1 MIENQLLAM
10 PPSMRCLLFQQTVYN
25 QPVYLARRH
34 LSTTSL
40 NLYPRQR
47 AVPSKTSLRP
57 SPSVAPTPESKST
70 ASTALPS
77 EPQPKPK
84 GRPRSFPIIPRDPV
98 SRPQTIVPLSY
109 LPAPSNN
116 PDQTPLPSP
125 PIDATILTST
135 TTLLTTPPP
144 RFLYSAPRFLHV
156 PINNR
161 VPEICLLG
169 RSNVGKSTLINALA
183 GISSAGRSHGSTVSS
198 AKKQHGSLKGLAITS
213 AKAGCTRTLNGY
225 AFGLPDPGKTQP
237 VKKVEKEVKSGPK
250 TRSERREA
258 QSRNRDTTPAAAMI
272 LLDLPGYGQNS
283 QSAWGVEISKYL
295 SRRQQLRG
303 AVLLIDSIAGIKEGD
318 RQVLRLLRD
327 GEIRTSVVL
336 TKADKLGYGLS
347 YSGEER
353 VQQMCASVWEELRKI
368 ETKGQGRTN
377 WTEGGERGW
386 EREIWVTGAGDP
398 KKGGGVGVEGA
409 RFAIARMAGL
419 VQDERDFEG
428 GRVVVP
434 EQKIVPFENVV
445 WGPVGGRE
453 KGARASF

>member
-1 MIENQLLAM
+1 M
-10 PPSMRCLLFQQTVYN
+10 
-25 QPVYLARRH
+25 
-34 LSTTSL
+34 
-40 NLYPRQR
+40 
-47 AVPSKTSLRP
+47 
-57 SPSVAPTPESKST
+57 
-70 ASTALPS
+70 
-77 EPQPKPK
+77 
-84 GRPRSFPIIPRDPV
+84 
-98 SRPQTIVPLSY
+98 
-109 LPAPSNN
+109 
-116 PDQTPLPSP
+116 
-125 PIDATILTST
+125 
-135 TTLLTTPPP
+135 
-144 RFLYSAPRFLHV
+144 
-156 PINNR
+156 
-161 VPEICLLG
+161 
-169 RSNVGKSTLINALA
+169 
-183 GISSAGRSHGSTVSS
+183 SS
-198 AKKQHGSLKGLAITS
+198 AKKQTGSLKGLAITS

-225 AFGLPDPGKTQP
+225 AFGLPDGKPQPGK
-237 VKKVEKEVKSGPK
+237 KIEKEVKSGPK
-250 TRSERREA
+250 TRSERREV
-258 QSRNRDTTPAAAMI
+258 QGRNRDSTPAAAMI

-295 SRRQQLRG
+295 TRRRQLRG

-353 VQQMCASVWEELRKI
+353 VQQMCASIWEELRKI
-368 ETKGQGRTN
+368 ETKGQGRTD

-398 KKGGGVGVEGA
+398 RRGGGVGVEGA

-453 KGARASF
+453 KGVRASF